1 MLHFLMLIL
10 SRALDNDSKKQGG
23 YGKIKIHK
31 ESKMSQL
38 SHLDEVWSAVVLLY
52 LKPLKSNL
60 KSEFVQNT
68 FQKSDLEFCDDIL
81 CKVSRSFAA
90 VIRQLPPTL
99 LVDVMIFYLILRAL
113 DTVEDDMTAFESNEV
128 KIKHLSEFH
137 LTALGDPNWSMDGV
151 GEADE
156 KRLLQEF
163 PKCHSVY
170 AALRP
175 ESKDVICDITKRMAE
190 GMAEYVGKDLGQ
202 GTADIEQYNR
212 YCHFVAGLVGE
223 GLSRLFAASGLE
235 HESMGK
241 ELFLSDQMGLFL
253 QKTNI
258 IRDYLEDYVDGRA
271 FWPQTVWKKYSKSGD
286 LGYFANQSD
295 PEAKKQALCCVN
307 DLVTDALHLVPDC
320 LKYLSRLHC
329 SEVFRFCA
337 IPQVMAIATLDKC
350 YHNEDVFTGVVKIR
364 KGLSCKLIN
373 NTNDFAGVHAVFN
386 EFAKSV
392 AKKAIKAKASGF
404 EDPSYDNTIKICQTI
419 CDLTRDEVQK
429 KKKSCFFD
437 MSLFAIAGTGLYLGK
452 TNVAVGAGVVLAGRK
467 ISKYSGVG
475 VAKSTLTPSNLI
487 K

>member
-1 MLHFLMLIL
+1 M
-10 SRALDNDSKKQGG
+10 A
-23 YGKIKIHK
+23 
-31 ESKMSQL
+31 QL
-38 SHLDEVWSAVVLLY
+38 SHLDEVWSAIVLLY

-60 KSEFVQNT
+60 DSEYIKET
-68 FQKSDLEFCDDIL
+68 FHASDLEFCDDIL
-81 CKVSRSFAA
+81 IKVSRSFAS
-90 VIRQLPPTL
+90 VIRQLPATL
-99 LVDVMIFYLILRAL
+99 LVDVLIFYLVLRAL
-113 DTVEDDMTAFESNEV
+113 DTVEDDMTAFESNEI
-128 KIKHLSEFH
+128 KIQHLMNFH
-137 LTALGDPNWSMDGV
+137 TTALADPNWSMDGV

-202 GTADIEQYNR
+202 GTTDVAAYNR

-235 HESMGK
+235 NASVSD

-271 FWPQTVWKKYSKSGD
+271 FWPQSVWKKYSKSGD
-286 LGYFANQSD
+286 LGYFANHD
-295 PEAKKQALCCVN
+295 DEEAKNQALCCLN

-320 LKYLSRLHC
+320 LKYLSKLHC

-373 NTNDFAGVHAVFN
+373 NTNDFAGVHTVFH
-386 EFAKSV
+386 EFAKSITKQAIN
-392 AKKAIKAKASGF
+392 AKDSGF
-404 EDPSYDNTIKICQTI
+404 KDPSYDSTLQICQTI

-429 KKKSCFFD
+429 LKKSRIFD
-437 MSLFAIAGTGLYLGK
+437 LSLIAIGGVGLCLGQLPVATSAGFAF
-452 TNVAVGAGVVLAGRK
+452 AGRR
-467 ISKYSGVG
+467 IANAPGFGVS
-475 VAKSTLTPSNLI
+475 KSTLTPSATLMNGGASSSSE
-487 K
+487 KNSN